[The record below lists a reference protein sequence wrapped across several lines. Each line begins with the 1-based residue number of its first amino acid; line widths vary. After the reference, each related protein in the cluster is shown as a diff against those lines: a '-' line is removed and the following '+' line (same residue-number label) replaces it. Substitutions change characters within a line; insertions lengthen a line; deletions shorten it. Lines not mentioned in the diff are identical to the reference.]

1 MKETKVTI
9 HQPEHFPYMGF
20 FQKISASDIF
30 IILDNVKFN
39 KNGFQHR
46 NRILTLEEKEEWIT
60 VQVGKSAWNQ
70 NINEIKVNWTAKWK
84 RRLLEKIK
92 RNLNFD
98 ADEFYSHEKLID
110 INMASIKWAC
120 DKMDIRVPLVFSSEL
135 QVSGSKSVLLANLV
149 RSVGGTK
156 YISGQGGKNYLDPSV
171 FSDIE
176 IEYFR
181 PQVEDYY
188 SCLCYLTEY
197 SKRINKDK

>member
-70 NINEIKVNWTAKWK
+70 NINEIKVNWTPKWK

-110 INMASIKWAC
+110 INMATIRWALE
-120 DKMDIRVPLVFSSEL
+120 KMNISTPIVFASEL
-135 QVSGSKSVLLANLV
+135 EVVGVKSVLNANLV
-149 RSVGGTK
+149 RAVGGTK
-156 YISGQGGKNYLDPSV
+156 YISGLGGRSYLDTSV
-171 FSDIE
+171 FGDIE
-176 IEYFR
+176 VEFFS
-181 PQVEDYY
+181 PQVDNYY
-188 SCLCYLTEY
+188 SCLWNLL
-197 SKRINKDK
+197 K